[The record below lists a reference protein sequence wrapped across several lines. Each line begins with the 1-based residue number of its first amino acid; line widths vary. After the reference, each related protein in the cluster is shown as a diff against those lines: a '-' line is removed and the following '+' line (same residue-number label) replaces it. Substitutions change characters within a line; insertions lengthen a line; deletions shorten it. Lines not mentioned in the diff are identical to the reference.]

1 MRQIPHNV
9 RGMKRDVL
17 LPFVILLFLFTLFLF
32 TFANAYAS
40 MMTNICSVEYLIIG
54 LAFKSEKCVKT

>member
-17 LPFVILLFLFTLFLF
+17 LPFVILFFLFTLFLF

-54 LAFKSEKCVKT
+54 LV